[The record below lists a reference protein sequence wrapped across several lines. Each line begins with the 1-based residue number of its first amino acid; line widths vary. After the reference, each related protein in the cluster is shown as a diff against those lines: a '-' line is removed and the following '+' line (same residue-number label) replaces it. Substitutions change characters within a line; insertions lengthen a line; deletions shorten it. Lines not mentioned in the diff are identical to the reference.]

1 MYSKSPADHI
11 PYLIDFIIDAIQS
24 SRQWKTERD
33 AGELTTDCLTTMIP
47 EDVNADISI
56 TLWVGQRAGLE
67 LLDVLKLQ
75 PTWSSLLGHL
85 AL

>member
-11 PYLIDFIIDAIQS
+11 PKLRDLIIDAVQT
-24 SRQWKTERD
+24 SRQWKTERE

-47 EDVNADISI
+47 KDINEDISI
-56 TLWVGQRAGLE
+56 TLWVGQSAGLA